1 MLAAGLPPSYK
12 RTISRRWR
20 WEFPG
25 IARVVLLV
33 GLLGRRTS
41 FLLLLQQLLQTHCF
55 MERSLSHTVPEVRS
69 LKMTLKVEGHR
80 TKFLLA
86 VLGETGPYFSSF
98 QRVLIFLDLCP
109 NPSGIITST
118 LPVADTLAPWLFPLP

>member
-1 MLAAGLPPSYK
+1 
-12 RTISRRWR
+12 
-20 WEFPG
+20 
-25 IARVVLLV
+25 
-33 GLLGRRTS
+33 
-41 FLLLLQQLLQTHCF
+41 

-86 VLGETGPYFSSF
+86 VLGETGANFSSF

-109 NPSGIITST
+109 NPSGIVTST
-118 LPVADTLAPWLFPLP
+118 LPVADSGSLALSSPLGGHFVVASGPLDDPG